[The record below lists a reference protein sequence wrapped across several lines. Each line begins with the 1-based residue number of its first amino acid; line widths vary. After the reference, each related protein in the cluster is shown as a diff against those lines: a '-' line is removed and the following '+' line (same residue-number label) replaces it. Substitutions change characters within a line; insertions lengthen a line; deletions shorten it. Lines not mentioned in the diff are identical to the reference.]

1 MILPGIE
8 LIGRLAPQGICL
20 AEQGGDV
27 EFAGDATVFRRRL
40 IVDASAVDAEISLVC
55 LRFRTA
61 SEVASFAAG
70 HLAEQGIA
78 PLFLKPAASWESQL
92 TGATRPAWEAALDV
106 IGMPVDEPALTG
118 DAAIELIAGQTALP
132 RLIETFLALRNRA
145 DVLLLS
151 ETPLVVT
158 VTHQGQVWF
167 TSKAPTLLPTIEV
180 PVGS

>member
-20 AEQGGDV
+20 NEQCGDV

-40 IVDASAVDAEISLVC
+40 LVDEAAVDAEISLVC

-61 SEVASFAAG
+61 PEVASFAAG

-78 PLFLKPAASWESQL
+78 PLFLKPAAMWESQL
-92 TGATRPAWEAALDV
+92 TGPTRPAWEAALDV
-106 IGMPVDEPALTG
+106 IGMPIDEPALTG
-118 DAAIELIAGQTALP
+118 DAAIELISGQTALP
-132 RLIETFLALRNRA
+132 RLFETLMSLRNRA
-145 DVLLLS
+145 DALFLS
-151 ETPLVVT
+151 DAPLVVT
-158 VTHQGQVWF
+158 VTTAGQVWF

-180 PVGS
+180 PVG